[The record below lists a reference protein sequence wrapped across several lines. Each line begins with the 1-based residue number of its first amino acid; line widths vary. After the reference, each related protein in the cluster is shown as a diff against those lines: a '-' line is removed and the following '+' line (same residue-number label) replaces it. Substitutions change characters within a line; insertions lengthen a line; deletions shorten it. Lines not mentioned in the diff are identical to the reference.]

1 MMKIHTDFREFIRT
15 LNNNDVEFV
24 IVGAFALAFHGYPR
38 ATGDMDIWVRPLEPN
53 AVKILKALSD
63 FGFKNLKLEEKDI
76 LSGKI
81 VQLGYPPVRID
92 LMTVLD
98 GLKSSDIWDTRVS
111 GKYGD
116 LSVSYIGRAAFIK
129 NKKALGRH
137 KDLADLELLGE
148 KV

>member
-1 MMKIHTDFREFIRT
+1 MKIHTDFREFIRT
-15 LNNNDVEFV
+15 LNNNDVEYV

-53 AVKILKALSD
+53 AVKILKALGD
-63 FGFKNLKLEEKDI
+63 FGFKDLKLEKKDI

-81 VQLGYPPVRID
+81 IQLGYPPVRID
-92 LMTVLD
+92 LVTVLD
-98 GLKSSDIWDTRVS
+98 GLKSNDILDTRVS
-111 GKYGD
+111 GKFGD
-116 LSVSYIGRAAFIK
+116 ISVSYIERTAFIK
-129 NKKALGRH
+129 NKRALGRH

>member
-1 MMKIHTDFREFIRT
+1 MKIHTDFREFIRT
-15 LNNNDVEFV
+15 LNNNDVEYV

-53 AVKILKALSD
+53 AVKILKALGD
-63 FGFKNLKLEEKDI
+63 FGFKNLKLEKKDI

-81 VQLGYPPVRID
+81 IQLGYPPVRID
-92 LMTVLD
+92 LVTVLD
-98 GLKSSDIWDTRVS
+98 GLKSNDIWDTRVS
-111 GKYGD
+111 GKFGD
-116 LSVSYIGRAAFIK
+116 ISVSYIGRTAFIK
-129 NKKALGRH
+129 NKRALGRH